1 MMPAY
6 PTEAHLAV
14 NLMAEKEGAK
24 KHHEKAETEEKVEKA
39 EKAETKI
46 SPGDVVLA
54 EFEAWI
60 QDTKELFDT
69 TSESVAKENDI
80 YNEKMTYGAQPMIV
94 GKGRLFPGL
103 DESMLKAEVGS
114 EYEVII
120 PPEKGAGPRD
130 PKQIELHPVREF
142 LKQEIEPRV
151 GLEVTVKNKPAI
163 ITAVTAGRVRL
174 DFNNRLAGRTLRY
187 KYKITEKPTKPVE
200 IVKLLLKMSYGS
212 TEGFDIE
219 HHGKTF
225 KVKVSDACKFDPR
238 WMVAKSRF
246 VTDMREIAGAEVVE
260 LVEEYVK
267 PAEKKEEPKPEEK
280 PKAEEKP
287 EEKKPEKKAA
297 PENEERAPEELTEED
312 RKK

>member
-1 MMPAY
+1 
-6 PTEAHLAV
+6 
-14 NLMAEKEGAK
+14 MAEKEGAK
-24 KHHEKAETEEKVEKA
+24 KHHEKAETEEKS

-60 QDTKELFDT
+60 QDSKELFDT

-80 YNEKMTYGAQPMIV
+80 YNEKMTYGPQPLIV

-103 DESMLKAEVGS
+103 DESMLKAEVGK
-114 EYEVII
+114 EYEVVI
-120 PPEKGAGPRD
+120 PPEKGAGSRD
-130 PKQIELHPVREF
+130 PKLVELHPVREF

-151 GLEVTVKNKPAI
+151 GLEVTVKNKQAI

-187 KYKITEKPTKPVE
+187 KYKIIEKPTKPVE
-200 IVKLLLKMSYGS
+200 IVKLLLKLSYGS
-212 TEGFDIE
+212 PEGFEIE
-219 HHGKTF
+219 HHGKSF

-260 LVEEYVK
+260 LTEEYVK
-267 PAEKKEEPKPEEK
+267 PTEKKEEPKAEEK
-280 PKAEEKP
+280 AKAEEKP
-287 EEKKPEKKAA
+287 EEKKAA
-297 PENEERAPEELTEED
+297 QESEDRAPEELTEED
-312 RKK
+312 RKKG

>member
-1 MMPAY
+1 
-6 PTEAHLAV
+6 
-14 NLMAEKEGAK
+14 MADKDGAK
-24 KHHEKAETEEKVEKA
+24 KHHEKAETEEKPEKEEKA
-39 EKAETKI
+39 ESKI
-46 SPGDVVLA
+46 SPGDVVVA

-60 QDTKELFDT
+60 QETKELFDT

-80 YNEKMTYGAQPMIV
+80 YNEKMTYGPQPLIV

-103 DESMLKAEVGS
+103 DESILKAEVGK
-114 EYEVII
+114 EYEVVI

-130 PKQIELHPVREF
+130 AKLVELHPVREF

-187 KYKITEKPTKPVE
+187 KYKIMEKPTEPVE
-200 IVKLLLKMSYGS
+200 IVKHLLKISYGS

-219 HHGKTF
+219 HHGKSF
-225 KVKVSDACKFDPR
+225 KIKVSDACKFDPR

-246 VTDMREIAGAEVVE
+246 VTDLREIAGAEIVD

-267 PAEKKEEPKPEEK
+267 PAEKKEEPKKEEK
-280 PKAEEKP
+280 EAKP
-287 EEKKPEKKAA
+287 EEDKKVAPEKDD
-297 PENEERAPEELTEED
+297 RAPEELTEED

>member
-1 MMPAY
+1 
-6 PTEAHLAV
+6 
-14 NLMAEKEGAK
+14 MAEKEGAK
-24 KHHEKAETEEKVEKA
+24 KHHEKAEPGEKVA
-39 EKAETKI
+39 EKTEPALA
-46 SPGDVVLA
+46 PGDVVLA

-69 TSESVAKENDI
+69 TSESAAKENDI
-80 YNEKMTYGAQPMIV
+80 YNEKMTYGAQPLII

-103 DESMLKAEVGS
+103 DESMLKAEIGK
-114 EYEVII
+114 EYEVVI

-130 PKQIELHPVREF
+130 PKLIELHPVREF

-187 KYKITEKPTKPVE
+187 KYKITEKPTKPVDV
-200 IVKLLLKMSYGS
+200 VKLLLKLSYGT

-219 HHGKTF
+219 HDGKTF

-246 VTDMREIAGAEVVE
+246 VTDLREIAGAEVVD

-267 PAEKKEEPKPEEK
+267 PEKKEEPKPEEK
-280 PKAEEKP
+280 PEEKAV
-287 EEKKPEKKAA
+287 KAA
-297 PENEERAPEELTEED
+297 DTETSERAPEELTEED
-312 RKK
+312 RKKR